1 MPGMRAVTPMG
12 DFAGRPTEA
21 TLAIARPVYP
31 DVTDPATRGCLLE
44 LARKITGSHV
54 HVVYI
59 DDDVYRCICRMRCDD
74 GRWTAYSSS
83 GATETDAL
91 LVACERH
98 EGAP

>member
-12 DFAGRPTEA
+12 DFAGRLTEA

-31 DVTDPATRGCLLE
+31 DVTDPATRGCLLA
-44 LARKITGSHV
+44 LAREITGSHV
-54 HVVYI
+54 HVVVI
-59 DDDVYRCICRMRCDD
+59 DDDVYRCMCRMRCDD

-83 GATETDAL
+83 GPTETAAL